1 MVHAETLQTLH
12 PAAGATAAV
21 VEFVGEL
28 RHAALPHEVRH
39 YARRHLLDT
48 VGVMIAGAG
57 GEVATRAEAVLAAV
71 RPAGRIPVPGRARR
85 ADLIDAAFLGGTAAH
100 GIELD
105 DGFRQGSVHPGCVV
119 VPAVLALGYD
129 RHADGRA
136 LMEAIVA
143 GYEAVIAIGRACHPD
158 LRQRG
163 FHPTAAVGV
172 FGSVAAAGKMRGLS
186 ADALANALG
195 LAASSAA
202 GLFAFVNGGGDIK
215 RLHAGHAAREGL
227 QAALLAEQ
235 GVEGPPDVIEA
246 RDGFM
251 QAFAFGRADKARAA
265 LASEASGQR
274 GHSKSARAGHSPEPG
289 SSARVALASEA
300 SGQRGHS
307 KSARAGHSP
316 EPGSSARAALAS
328 EASGQRGH
336 SKSARAIA
344 LPPAAPFGITD
355 CYIKPY
361 PCCRHIQPAVEALI
375 GLINDE
381 AISSDEVERIEVAT
395 YRIAAEH
402 AETGWD
408 DFASAQLSFPYLMG
422 LALKFRAVKFE
433 HFSEQ
438 TRRDPAFAAI
448 ARKLSVTAP
457 PDVDRLYPQLR
468 PARVTVTTAR
478 GSFTRQA
485 DEALGSRIVPLDDAG
500 LTAKFFDLVG
510 PVLGAAGAKELGERL
525 WSLDEISDVAPL
537 VEAMA
542 KPA

>member
-1 MVHAETLQTLH
+1 MAHAEALQTLD
-12 PAAGATAAV
+12 PVGSTTAAL
-21 VEFVGEL
+21 VEFVSEL
-28 RHAALPHEVRH
+28 RYAAIPDEARH

-48 VGVMIAGAG
+48 VGVMIAGAAG
-57 GEVATRAEAVLAAV
+57 DVASRAEAVLATV

-119 VPAVLALGYD
+119 IPAALALGCA
-129 RHADGRA
+129 RRSDGQA
-136 LMEAIVA
+136 LMQAIVA
-143 GYEAVIAIGRACHPD
+143 GYETVIAIGRACHPD

-172 FGSVAAAGKMRGLS
+172 FGSAAAAGKLGALS
-186 ADALANALG
+186 PERLANAFG
-195 LAASSAA
+195 LAASSAG

-227 QAALLAEQ
+227 QAALLADQ
-235 GVEGPPDVIEA
+235 GVEGPPGVLEA

-251 QAFAFGRADKARAA
+251 QAFSRAEKAR
-265 LASEASGQR
+265 
-274 GHSKSARAGHSPEPG
+274 
-289 SSARVALASEA
+289 V
-300 SGQRGHS
+300 
-307 KSARAGHSP
+307 
-316 EPGSSARAALAS
+316 
-328 EASGQRGH
+328 
-336 SKSARAIA
+336 IT
-344 LPPAAPFGITD
+344 LPPPFGITD

-375 GLINDE
+375 GLLADKNI
-381 AISSDEVERIEVAT
+381 ASDEVERIEVAT

-408 DFASAQLSFPYLMG
+408 DFASAQLSFPYLIG
-422 LALKFRAVKFE
+422 LALKFRAIKLE
-433 HFSEQ
+433 HFADEV
-438 TRRDPAFAAI
+438 RRDPGFAAI
-448 ARKLSVTAP
+448 ARKLTVTAP

-485 DEALGSRIVPLDDAG
+485 DEALGSRIVPLDDAA
-500 LTAKFFDLVG
+500 LQAKFLDLVG
-510 PVLGAAGAKELGERL
+510 PVLGTARAKALAEQL
-525 WSLDEISDVAPL
+525 WSVDAISDVAPL
-537 VEAMA
+537 VESMA

>member
-1 MVHAETLQTLH
+1 MAHAEALQT
-12 PAAGATAAV
+12 PDPVGSTTAAL
-21 VEFVGEL
+21 VEFVSEL
-28 RHAALPHEVRH
+28 RYPTIPDEARH

-48 VGVMIAGAG
+48 VGVMIAGAAG
-57 GEVATRAEAVLAAV
+57 DAASHAESVLATV

-119 VPAVLALGYD
+119 IPAALALGCA
-129 RHADGRA
+129 RRSDGQA
-136 LMEAIVA
+136 LMQAIVA
-143 GYEAVIAIGRACHPD
+143 GYETVIAIGRACHPD

-172 FGSVAAAGKMRGLS
+172 FGSAAAAGKLGALS
-186 ADALANALG
+186 PDRLANAFG
-195 LAASSAA
+195 LAASSAG

-227 QAALLAEQ
+227 QAALLADQ
-235 GVEGPPDVIEA
+235 GVEGPPGVLEA

-251 QAFAFGRADKARAA
+251 QAFSRAEKAR
-265 LASEASGQR
+265 
-274 GHSKSARAGHSPEPG
+274 
-289 SSARVALASEA
+289 V
-300 SGQRGHS
+300 
-307 KSARAGHSP
+307 
-316 EPGSSARAALAS
+316 
-328 EASGQRGH
+328 
-336 SKSARAIA
+336 IM
-344 LPPAAPFGITD
+344 LPPPFGITD

-375 GLINDE
+375 GLLADKNI
-381 AISSDEVERIEVAT
+381 ASDEVKRIEVAT

-408 DFASAQLSFPYLMG
+408 DFASAQLSFPYLIG
-422 LALKFRAVKFE
+422 LALKFRAIKLE
-433 HFSEQ
+433 HFADEV
-438 TRRDPAFAAI
+438 RRDPGFAAI
-448 ARKLSVTAP
+448 ARKLTVTAP

-485 DEALGSRIVPLDDAG
+485 DEALGSRIVPLDDSA
-500 LTAKFFDLVG
+500 LQAKFLDLVG
-510 PVLGAAGAKELGERL
+510 PVLGTARAKALAEQL
-525 WSLDEISDVAPL
+525 WSVDAISDVAPL
-537 VEAMA
+537 VESMA
-542 KPA
+542 KPG

>member
-1 MVHAETLQTLH
+1 MVHAEALSTLH
-12 PAAGATAAV
+12 PAAGATAAI

-28 RHAALPHEVRH
+28 RHAALPDEVRH

-48 VGVMIAGAG
+48 VGVMIAGAVG
-57 GEVATRAEAVLAAV
+57 DVATRAEAVLAAA

-85 ADLIDAAFLGGTAAH
+85 ADIIDAAFLGGTAAH

-119 VPAVLALGYD
+119 VPTVLALGYD

-172 FGSVAAAGKMRGLS
+172 FGSAAAAGKLRGLS
-186 ADALANALG
+186 ADGLANAFG

-251 QAFAFGRADKARAA
+251 QAFAFGRADKAR
-265 LASEASGQR
+265 
-274 GHSKSARAGHSPEPG
+274 P
-289 SSARVALASEA
+289 
-300 SGQRGHS
+300 
-307 KSARAGHSP
+307 
-316 EPGSSARAALAS
+316 
-328 EASGQRGH
+328 
-336 SKSARAIA
+336 IA

-375 GLINDE
+375 GLVNDE
-381 AISSDEVERIEVAT
+381 AIASDEVQRIDVAT

-438 TRRDPAFAAI
+438 TRRDPAFGAI

-457 PDVDRLYPQLR
+457 ADVDRLYPQLR

-500 LTAKFFDLVG
+500 LTAKFLDLVG
-510 PVLGAAGAKELGERL
+510 PVLGAARAKDLGERL
-525 WSLDEISDVAPL
+525 WSLEAINDVASL
-537 VEAMA
+537 VESMA

>member
-1 MVHAETLQTLH
+1 
-12 PAAGATAAV
+12 
-21 VEFVGEL
+21 
-28 RHAALPHEVRH
+28 
-39 YARRHLLDT
+39 
-48 VGVMIAGAG
+48 
-57 GEVATRAEAVLAAV
+57 
-71 RPAGRIPVPGRARR
+71 
-85 ADLIDAAFLGGTAAH
+85 
-100 GIELD
+100 
-105 DGFRQGSVHPGCVV
+105 
-119 VPAVLALGYD
+119 
-129 RHADGRA
+129 
-136 LMEAIVA
+136 MEAIVA

-172 FGSVAAAGKMRGLS
+172 FGSAAAAGKLRGLS

-251 QAFAFGRADKARAA
+251 QAFAFGRAGKAR
-265 LASEASGQR
+265 
-274 GHSKSARAGHSPEPG
+274 PIPF
-289 SSARVALASEA
+289 
-300 SGQRGHS
+300 
-307 KSARAGHSP
+307 
-316 EPGSSARAALAS
+316 
-328 EASGQRGH
+328 
-336 SKSARAIA
+336 
-344 LPPAAPFGITD
+344 PPAAPFGITD

-375 GLINDE
+375 GVLTDDNI
-381 AISSDEVERIEVAT
+381 ASDEVERIEVAT

-408 DFASAQLSFPYLMG
+408 DFASAQLSFPYLIA
-422 LALKFRAVKFE
+422 LALKFRAIKFE
-433 HFSEQ
+433 HFADEV
-438 TRRDPAFAAI
+438 RHDPSLAAI
-448 ARKLSVTAP
+448 ARKLAVTAP

-478 GSFTRQA
+478 GRFTRQA
-485 DEALGSRIVPLDDAG
+485 DEALGSRLVPLDDVA
-500 LTAKFFDLVG
+500 LKTKFLDLVG
-510 PVLGAAGAKELGERL
+510 PVLGAARAKDLAERL
-525 WSLDEISDVAPL
+525 WSLDAISDVAPL
-537 VEAMA
+537 VGSMA

>member
-12 PAAGATAAV
+12 PAAGATAAI

-28 RHAALPHEVRH
+28 RHAALADEVRH

-57 GEVATRAEAVLAAV
+57 GDVATRAEAVLAAA

-119 VPAVLALGYD
+119 VPAALALGYD
-129 RHADGRA
+129 RRADGRA

-143 GYEAVIAIGRACHPD
+143 GYETVIAIGRACHPD

-172 FGSVAAAGKMRGLS
+172 FGSAAAAGKLRGLS
-186 ADALANALG
+186 PDALANAFG

-235 GVEGPPDVIEA
+235 GVEGPPGVIEA

-251 QAFAFGRADKARAA
+251 QAFARAEKVRA
-265 LASEASGQR
+265 
-274 GHSKSARAGHSPEPG
+274 
-289 SSARVALASEA
+289 VV
-300 SGQRGHS
+300 
-307 KSARAGHSP
+307 
-316 EPGSSARAALAS
+316 
-328 EASGQRGH
+328 
-336 SKSARAIA
+336 
-344 LPPAAPFGITD
+344 LPPAMPFGITD

-375 GLINDE
+375 GLTNDE
-381 AISSDEVERIEVAT
+381 NILSDEVQRIEVAT

-408 DFASAQLSFPYLMG
+408 DFASAQLSFPYLIG

-438 TRRDPAFAAI
+438 TRSDPAFAAI

-500 LTAKFFDLVG
+500 L
-510 PVLGAAGAKELGERL
+510 AAV
-525 WSLDEISDVAPL
+525 VAR
-537 VEAMA
+537 
-542 KPA
+542 